1 MDAADEETREVYARY
16 GLAMY
21 FAQVVEHAIVNLMI
35 ALRLPQREALTKGD
49 IDQFMDEAFSM
60 TFGRLLKELRRMGQS
75 TQFLQ
80 RDLDQARDMRNWL
93 AHRSSET
100 APCSPCHQLVE
111 SLCSKSWTTQRI
123 CSWRLTRDSNGSQL
137 KYVRRTMWAR
147 MPSARSMSDF
157 FWKCSN
163 GDPTRQSAAV
173 LIGVSEPRARG
184 RKAASPPWRVRD
196 DDNIVWS
203 AKLPE

>member
-75 TQFLQ
+75 THFLQ
-80 RDLDQARDMRNWL
+80 RDLAQARDMRNWL
-93 AHRSSET
+93 VHRYFRDR
-100 APCSPCHQLVE
+100 AVQFMSPAGRVVMLQELDDATNLFLEVNERLERLSAEVRAANNVGEDAVRQEYEQLLLEVE
-111 SLCSKSWTTQRI
+111 Q
-123 CSWRLTRDSNGSQL
+123 WRPD
-137 KYVRRTMWAR
+137 
-147 MPSARSMSDF
+147 
-157 FWKCSN
+157 
-163 GDPTRQSAAV
+163 
-173 LIGVSEPRARG
+173 
-184 RKAASPPWRVRD
+184 
-196 DDNIVWS
+196 
-203 AKLPE
+203 